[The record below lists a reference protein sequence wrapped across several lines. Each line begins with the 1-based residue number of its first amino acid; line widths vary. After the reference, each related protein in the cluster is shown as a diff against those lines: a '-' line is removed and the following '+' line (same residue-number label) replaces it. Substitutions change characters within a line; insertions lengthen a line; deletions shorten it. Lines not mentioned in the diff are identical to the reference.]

1 MRVFFNST
9 TGIDKYSVTS
19 RFKSL
24 SVLDKFFLGATEP
37 HFLIPRGNNAANL
50 LN

>member
-1 MRVFFNST
+1 MWVFFNST
-9 TGIDKYSVTS
+9 TGTDKYSVTS

-24 SVLDKFFLGATEP
+24 SVLEKFVLGATEP
-37 HFLIPRGNNAANL
+37 HFLILRGNSAANL